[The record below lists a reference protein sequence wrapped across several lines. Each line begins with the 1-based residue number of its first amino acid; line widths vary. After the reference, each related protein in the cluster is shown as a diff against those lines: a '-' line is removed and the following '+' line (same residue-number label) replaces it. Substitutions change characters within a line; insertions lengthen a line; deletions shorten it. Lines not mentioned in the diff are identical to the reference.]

1 MYLLAGKHHT
11 GTAYEVRRAPFKVV
25 GVKRSEDNA
34 LETTRRGREVLS
46 DPRLSR
52 GTAFTE
58 AEREALGLIGLLPP
72 GVSTIEEQA
81 HRAYAQFSRQGTDLG
96 KNVFLSLLSDRNEV
110 LFYRLLQEH
119 LTEMLPIV
127 YTPTVGEAIEHY
139 SSEYRRPRGVY
150 LSVDRPEDIERS
162 LRAPGLSAEDVD
174 LVVATDGEAI
184 LGIGD
189 WGVGGIA
196 ISSGKLAVYTAAAG
210 IDPAR
215 TLPIV
220 LDVGTN
226 RESLLGD
233 PLYLGNRHLR
243 VDESTYDEFV
253 DAYVRT
259 ASRLFPNALL
269 HWEDLGAANARR
281 ILDRYKD
288 HYFTFND
295 VIQGT
300 GAVTLAA
307 CFSGLRAS
315 GRHLADQRIV
325 IHGAGTAG
333 IGIAEQLQDAMETE
347 GVVDARARFWALS
360 SRGLVVASDSRL
372 RDFQRPFA
380 RTDEEAASFA
390 HDRDG
395 RIGLLEVVARVH
407 PTILVGTS
415 GQPGAFSEEVVR
427 AMAEHCDRP
436 LIMPMSNP
444 TSLSEAHPS
453 DLLSWTDGRALVAT
467 GSPFNPVTLGNKV
480 FVIAQAN
487 NALVFPGLGLGAI
500 LVQASQI
507 TARMIRAAADA
518 VASAV
523 DSDPPGAPLLPQVE
537 ALRETS
543 VAVATAVA
551 AAAAKDGVARR
562 VLPDADLEAAVREAM
577 WEPAYRPIKAL

>member
-1 MYLLAGKHHT
+1 M
-11 GTAYEVRRAPFKVV
+11 
-25 GVKRSEDNA
+25 
-34 LETTRRGREVLS
+34 LS

-58 AEREALGLIGLLPP
+58 TERAELGLIGLLPP
-72 GVSTIEEQA
+72 AVFTIEEQA
-81 HRAYAQFSRQGTDLG
+81 GRAYSQFSRQGTDLG
-96 KNVFLSLLSDRNEV
+96 KNVFLSLLQDRNEV
-110 LFYRLLQEH
+110 LFYRLLQDH

-127 YTPTVGEAIEHY
+127 YTPTVGDAIQHY

-162 LRAPGLSAEDVD
+162 LLAPGLGSEDVD
-174 LVVATDGEAI
+174 LIIATDGEAI

-215 TLPIV
+215 TLPVV

-226 RESLLGD
+226 RESLLDD
-233 PLYLGNRHLR
+233 PLYLGNRHRR

-281 ILDRYKD
+281 ILDRYTTE
-288 HYFTFND
+288 YFTFND
-295 VIQGT
+295 DIQGT

-307 CFSGLRAS
+307 CFSGLRVS
-315 GRHLADQRIV
+315 GGRLADQRIV

-333 IGIAEQLQDAMETE
+333 IGIADQLQDAMEAE
-347 GVVDARARFWALS
+347 GVADARERFWALS
-360 SRGLVVASDSRL
+360 SRGLLVASDRHL
-372 RDFQRPFA
+372 RDFQRRFA
-380 RTDEEAASFA
+380 RTDEEAAGFA
-390 HDRDG
+390 RDPDG
-395 RIGLLEVVARVH
+395 RIGLLEVVSHVR
-407 PTILVGTS
+407 PTILIGTS
-415 GQPGAFSEEVVR
+415 GQTGAFSEEVVR

-453 DLLSWTDGRALVAT
+453 DLLSWTGGRALVAT
-467 GSPFNPVTLGNKV
+467 GSPFGPVTFGNQV
-480 FVIAQAN
+480 FVIGQAN

-500 LVQASQI
+500 LVKASRI

-523 DSDPPGAPLLPQVE
+523 DSDAAGAPLLPQVE

-543 VAVATAVA
+543 VAVAVAVA
-551 AAAAKDGVARR
+551 AAATQDGVARQSVR
-562 VLPDADLEAAVREAM
+562 DADLEAAVREAM